1 MRTYGMYALIEL
13 IYVMMSV
20 TINLIMVV
28 NRIKQD
34 SCISLYHIPALLP
47 YEIIF
52 NANKQ
57 LRHVETFQP

>member
-1 MRTYGMYALIEL
+1 MYALIES
-13 IYVMMSV
+13 IYVMMNV

-28 NRIKQD
+28 NRIKQN
-34 SCISLYHIPALLP
+34 SCISLYYIPALLL

-57 LRHVETFQP
+57 LRHVETFRP